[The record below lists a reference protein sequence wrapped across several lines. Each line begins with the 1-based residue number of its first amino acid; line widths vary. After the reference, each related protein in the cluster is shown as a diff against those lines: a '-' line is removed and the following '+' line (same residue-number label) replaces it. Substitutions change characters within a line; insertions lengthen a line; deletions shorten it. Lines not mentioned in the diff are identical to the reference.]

1 MSSDKPAFS
10 DRTPVSASRNL
21 TERVKGRV
29 TEARLA
35 LDRPSPGLGS
45 KPQQLRRTHAKKPA
59 TGPLASADAEREAQS
74 LRHVYQELKATYR
87 RYRRETGRPPQVP
100 ALREAVHAFRR
111 GPSLTSLVGVAAF
124 LDDRGLLAW

>member
-1 MSSDKPAFS
+1 MSSDTPAFS
-10 DRTPVSASRNL
+10 DRTPLRPSRSL

-29 TEARLA
+29 SEARLA
-35 LDRPSPGLGS
+35 LDRPAPGVAS
-45 KPQQLRRTHAKKPA
+45 KPNQVRRARAKKPA
-59 TGPLASADAEREAQS
+59 SGPLSSADTDREAQS
-74 LRHVYQELKATYR
+74 LRRVYRELKATYR